1 MGEREG
7 ERKEPF
13 LKGFVSPS
21 HYSLI
26 FSNKSKVSLNNLQ
39 LAIPPGK
46 QDKIH
51 LMQKKT
57 FIYLVAFC
65 LAAASQATAQQ
76 DSVAVDTSAAADT
89 VGAEAAE
96 PDSIAPARPGST
108 AAPDSLSARADTVAA
123 GPEASD
129 SASVSTPR
137 KSARSA
143 AKPQGPARKPP
154 SSPGALPMEVID
166 WDWDDY
172 AHPTAVGFRHLDTG
186 REYELEH
193 NDVYTEIWERQKGQ
207 RLWVWGQSKDLG
219 DGFWGF
225 TPEKFEL
232 LLTIAAADSIAL
244 ADSIARV
251 DSIARADSMA
261 VADSIALVDSIA
273 AADSLA
279 ALTDSTQ
286 VPAAGANAPR
296 NGPGTAPPATAP
308 QNGPPA
314 NAPRNGPGAA
324 PAAPPVGGG
333 QSAPPAGTGKPPAA
347 ADSTKRPPQAGT
359 GGGGGP

>member
-1 MGEREG
+1 
-7 ERKEPF
+7 
-13 LKGFVSPS
+13 
-21 HYSLI
+21 
-26 FSNKSKVSLNNLQ
+26 
-39 LAIPPGK
+39 
-46 QDKIH
+46 
-51 LMQKKT
+51 MQRKT

-65 LAAASQATAQQ
+65 LAAASQSMAQQ

-89 VGAEAAE
+89 VTANATA
-96 PDSIAPARPGST
+96 PDSIAPAQPGS
-108 AAPDSLSARADTVAA
+108 AVVPDSLSARADTVAA
-123 GPEASD
+123 GQEVLD
-129 SASVSTPR
+129 SAGTAAPLKPAR
-137 KSARSA
+137 RSARRKGPPL
-143 AKPQGPARKPP
+143 KPA

-172 AHPTAVGFRHLDTG
+172 AHVTAVGFRHLDTG

-232 LLTIAAADSIAL
+232 LLTTTAADSIVR

-251 DSIARADSMA
+251 DSIARADSMV
-261 VADSIALVDSIA
+261 VADSIAT
-273 AADSLA
+273 ADSLA

-286 VPAAGANAPR
+286 AQPAAAANAPQ
-296 NGPGTAPPATAP
+296 NGPANAPQNGPVTAPR
-308 QNGPPA
+308 NGPPA
-314 NAPRNGPGAA
+314 NAPQNGAAAA
-324 PAAPPVGGG
+324 PAAPPDSAG
-333 QSAPPAGTGKPPAA
+333 QSAPADAGQPPAA
-347 ADSTKRPPQAGT
+347 ADSTKRPPRAGT